1 VQWIALLLGAAT
13 LLGLSNRIFGGSTR
27 MTLVVVV
34 AAALLG
40 LLLTLK

>member
-1 VQWIALLLGAAT
+1 VNWIVFLVGAGA

-27 MTLVVVV
+27 MTLVGVV

-40 LLLTLK
+40 LLVTLK